1 MLDNVLFRVRS
12 IYRICKWWFKH
23 NRHIGWGFWAYEKD
37 GEQLKSSDAKKILEM
52 MTCIEN
58 CDDWCP
64 FCEAMRMGA
73 QALEGEREAR
83 YEKLEDFRKN
93 NR

>member
-23 NRHIGWGFWAYEKD
+23 NRHIGWGAWAYEKD
-37 GEQLKSSDAKKILEM
+37 GEQLKSSDAKEILEIM
-52 MTCIEN
+52 AYVEN

-73 QALEGEREAR
+73 QVLEGENELNATQ
-83 YEKLEDFRKN
+83 DN
-93 NR
+93 QSG